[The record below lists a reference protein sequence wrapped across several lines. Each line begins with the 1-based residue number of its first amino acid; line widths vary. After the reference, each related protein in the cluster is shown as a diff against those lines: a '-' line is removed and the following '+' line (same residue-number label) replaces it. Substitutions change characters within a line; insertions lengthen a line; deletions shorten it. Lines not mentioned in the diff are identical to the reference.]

1 MTESRL
7 PAEPRAEED
16 ADLVLRT
23 DAKAAIEAARALLAA
38 PVFERQ
44 IPIALLTKLASDDK
58 VPVRERRR
66 AAEVL
71 ANLQVKLIAMV
82 GELTG
87 TKEHRL
93 RELGIDA
100 APQEVNLTQ
109 VNNRIEII
117 REGAA
122 DWRDVGNE

>member
-1 MTESRL
+1 MSENRL
-7 PAEPRAEED
+7 PAEPRAEAD

-23 DAKAAIEAARALLAA
+23 DATAAIEAARALLAA

-71 ANLQVKLIAMV
+71 ANLQVKLIEMV
-82 GELTG
+82 GDLTG
-87 TKEHRL
+87 AKEHRL
-93 RELGIDA
+93 RELGIEGT
-100 APQEVNLTQ
+100 PQEVNLTQ

-117 REGAA
+117 REGAP